1 MPSNAPT
8 STVTVERLAAPDLV
22 AMAQCIA
29 IDVNAFPYP
38 SSRFVLR
45 SASSPVWVARR
56 DGEARVLGFLAAGER
71 RGRDLYVEGLA
82 TATGA
87 RRHGIG
93 RALVHAAIAFARE
106 GRADTISLHVWTGN
120 EAAIGLYR
128 SEGFD
133 VRLLVAGFYRPGVFA
148 SAGAYRMVRI
158 VDRF

>member
-1 MPSNAPT
+1 MSPNALT

-56 DGEARVLGFLAAGER
+56 DGEARVLGFLAAGVH

-82 TATGA
+82 TTTGA
-87 RRHGIG
+87 RRNGIG
-93 RALVHAAIAFARE
+93 QALVRAAIAFARE

-133 VRLLVAGFYRPGVFA
+133 VRLLVAAHYRPGIFA
-148 SAGAYRMVRI
+148 TADAYRMVRI
-158 VDRF
+158 VDRP

>member
-1 MPSNAPT
+1 MSPDAPT

-38 SSRFVLR
+38 SARFVLR

-87 RRHGIG
+87 RQSGIG
-93 RALVHAAIAFARE
+93 RALVRAAVAFARE
-106 GRADTISLHVWTGN
+106 GRAETISLHVWTGN

-133 VRLLVAGFYRPGVFA
+133 GRLLVPGYYRRGAFA
-148 SAGAYRMVRI
+148 TADAYRMVRI
-158 VDRF
+158 VDRP

>member
-1 MPSNAPT
+1 MSPNAPT

-56 DGEARVLGFLAAGER
+56 DGEARVVGFLAAGER

-82 TATGA
+82 TATSA
-87 RRHGIG
+87 RRYGIG
-93 RALVHAAIAFARE
+93 RALVRAAVAFARE
-106 GRADTISLHVWTGN
+106 RRADTISLHVWTGN

-133 VRLLVAGFYRPGVFA
+133 MRMLVAGFYRPGVFA
-148 SAGAYRMVRI
+148 SAGAYRMVRS
-158 VDRF
+158 VGER